1 MLSEDVMNAS
11 SIRISFR
18 KPVVAAACLALIG
31 CGTDPVNI
39 GDGDEELDK
48 SSLSSYAAVWDGYV
62 EAYEFASGS
71 DRVRVTIDPSGTGYL
86 QLGEGDLLALPTD
99 PAVGWPPT
107 APAYATDFFELNEGV
122 RYPLGNVRVESE
134 RIRFEFD
141 THSAYAPF
149 CELQTPVEVAGSP
162 GFYWCFGVSG
172 DRPTADGGCEIFG
185 ASGSPERVDCR
196 KLFICRSACDCDA
209 SACTSRPGYDTP
221 LDAALDDTG
230 DSLVGTIV
238 FQEDDGGAAR
248 TIRLQRQ

>member
-62 EAYEFASGS
+62 EAHEFASGS

-86 QLGEGDLLALPTD
+86 QIGEGDLLALPTD

-107 APAYATDFFELNEGV
+107 APASEIAFNKLNEGV

-134 RIRFEFD
+134 RIRFEFE
-141 THSAYAPF
+141 TNSAYAPF
-149 CELQTPVEVAGSP
+149 CELQTPVEYATAP
-162 GFYWCFGVSG
+162 GHYWCFRDANYS
-172 DRPTADGGCEIFG
+172 PTADGGCEINNS

-196 KLFICRSACDCDA
+196 KLFICRFGCDCDA
-209 SACTSRPGYDTP
+209 SACTSRPGLDTP

-238 FQEDDGGAAR
+238 FQDVGAR